1 MTKELE
7 AIVER
12 YEAITKEMRTTL
24 DAIERSKEDS
34 KRVAEIHQFIEQFD
48 SKEEFTGLIKELKK
62 NLFYLKDELTI
73 GEAAKYLGV
82 SVSTLYKMTMNNE
95 IVFYRPGK
103 RRLYFKRQDLQQ
115 WMSTNRQATNEE
127 MQREASLSDL
137 TNLFAPKR
145 NKHKQPQKRMK
156 NDQR

>member
-7 AIVER
+7 VIIER

-48 SKEEFTGLIKELKK
+48 SKEEFTGLIKELKR

>member
-7 AIVER
+7 AIIER
-12 YEAITKEMRTTL
+12 YEAITKEMRTAL

-48 SKEEFTGLIKELKK
+48 SKEEFTGLIKELKR

>member
-7 AIVER
+7 AIIER

-48 SKEEFTGLIKELKK
+48 SKEEFTGLIKELKR

-115 WMSTNRQATNEE
+115 WMSMNRQATNEE
-127 MQREASLSDL
+127 MQREASISDL

-145 NKHKQPQKRMK
+145 NKHKHPQKRMK